1 MNNKIKIAI
10 FLLSVFF
17 VLFSFTPSFYEL
29 FHVKDLP
36 KERFF
41 VLEHNYMFDYNFYL
55 SRIREGGE
63 GRWLISEKYY
73 NLPHAGSFF
82 QIVYLYLGKIGSLL
96 NLSSPAV
103 YHLSRLLF
111 GFTLLTLIGVYLLR
125 FFPNWWAVVG
135 YLLIVTS
142 GSYPILVKMGT
153 GWRFATHMGWWSAID
168 SLQRITFIP
177 HVLIGQIFL
186 ILFIWQ
192 FGDNKLLKY
201 FPRMILIWG
210 IIGFIAGIIFPPTLI
225 VIYTVFGVLSII
237 EFLQSK
243 SSPPAIAFGNS
254 RWRAGRLL
262 KRWIPRIVFILL
274 SFPSLA
280 YLQLMFKVAPWSA
293 LALFDVQH
301 RIILSY
307 REYALALGP
316 VLPLGVAGLFLALFN
331 KEKKFMATAA
341 WITSVALLFLIFEKV
356 PQQSPSRFTEAMLYV
371 PLGIFATYLFKTI
384 WDWCQNLKFPLAKL
398 VKIGS
403 GVVITVIVLI
413 GMGVMSSM
421 VLWLNDQS
429 YGKRVGAWQV
439 PIGAQIAYPLADF
452 MDGVFY
458 LRDHTPKNTVVLG
471 YVTSGNFIPAYAG
484 NYVYIGHANTPDED
498 GKEKTAAL
506 FFSGKMSQNEGRE
519 FLKKERVSYI
529 YFGPQEKELG
539 KVEDLAGIYPFLTS
553 IYFNPKV
560 VIYKTEL
567 F

>member
-1 MNNKIKIAI
+1 MHKKIKITI

-17 VLFSFTPSFYEL
+17 VLFSFVPSFYEL
-29 FHVKDLP
+29 FHAKDLP

-96 NLSSPAV
+96 NLSVPAV

-111 GFTLLTLIGVYLLR
+111 GFTLLMLIGIYLLR
-125 FFPNWWAVVG
+125 FFSGWWGIVG
-135 YLLIVTS
+135 FLLIVTS
-142 GSYPILVKMGT
+142 SSWPILIKMGNT
-153 GWRFATHMGWWSAID
+153 WRFATHMGWWSAID

-186 ILFIWQ
+186 VLFIWR
-192 FGDNKLLKY
+192 FGDNKSLRLLKL
-201 FPRMILIWG
+201 MAWG
-210 IIGFIAGIIFPPTLI
+210 AVGFIAGIIFPPTLI
-225 VIYTVFGVLSII
+225 VVYTVFGVLSVV
-237 EFLQSK
+237 ELFQSK
-243 SSPPAIAFGNS
+243 SP
-254 RWRAGRLL
+254 RLPKL
-262 KRWIPRIVFILL
+262 LRKWLPRIVFVLL
-274 SFPSLA
+274 SFPSLV

-301 RIILSY
+301 RIILPY
-307 REYALALGP
+307 REYALALGFI
-316 VLPLGVAGLFLALFN
+316 LPLGVAGLFLALFN
-331 KEKKFMATAA
+331 KEKKFMTAAA

-356 PQQSPSRFTEAMLYV
+356 PQQSPSRFTEAMPYV

-384 WDWCQNLKFPLAKL
+384 WDWCQNLKFPLVKL

-403 GVVITVIVLI
+403 GMAITVTVLM
-413 GMGVMSSM
+413 GMGVMASM
-421 VLWLNDQS
+421 VLWLTDQA
-429 YGKRVGAWQV
+429 YGKRIGAWQV
-439 PIGAQIAYPLADF
+439 PIGAQIAYPLKDF

-498 GKEKTAAL
+498 SKEKTAAL
-506 FFSGKMSQNEGRE
+506 FFSGKMNQNEGKE
-519 FLKKERVSYI
+519 FLKRERVSYI

-539 KVEDLAGIYPFLTS
+539 KVEDLVGIYPFLTS

>member
-1 MNNKIKIAI
+1 MHKKIKIAI
-10 FLLSVFF
+10 LLLSVFF
-17 VLFSFTPSFYEL
+17 VLFSFTPSLYEL
-29 FHVKDLP
+29 FHAKDLP

-63 GRWLISEKYY
+63 GRWLVSEKYY

-82 QIVYLYLGKIGSLL
+82 QIVYLYLGKIGNLL
-96 NLSSPAV
+96 NLSPPAV
-103 YHLSRLLF
+103 YNLSRLLF
-111 GFTLLTLIGVYLLR
+111 GFTLLMLIGSYLLH
-125 FFPNWWAVVG
+125 FFPGWWAAVG

-142 GSYPILVKMGT
+142 GSYPILIKMGT

-186 ILFIWQ
+186 VLIVWQ
-192 FGDNKLLKY
+192 FVEDKSLKSLRLLKL
-201 FPRMILIWG
+201 MAWG
-210 IIGFIAGIIFPPTLI
+210 VIGFIAGIIFPPTLI
-225 VIYTVFGVLSII
+225 VVYTVFGVMSVI
-237 EFLQSK
+237 EFLESK
-243 SSPPAIAFGNS
+243 SPRLPK
-254 RWRAGRLL
+254 LL
-262 KRWIPRIVFILL
+262 KKWTPRIVFVLL
-274 SFPSLA
+274 SFPSLV
-280 YLQLMFKVAPWSA
+280 YLSLMFKVAPWSA

-301 RIILSY
+301 RIILPY

-316 VLPLGVAGLFLALFN
+316 ILPLGVAGLLLALFN

-356 PQQSPSRFTEAMLYV
+356 PQQSPSRFTEAMPYV

-384 WDWCQNLKFPLAKL
+384 WDWCQNLKFPLVKL

-403 GVVITVIVLI
+403 GVMVAVIVLVGI
-413 GMGVMSSM
+413 GVMASM
-421 VLWLNDQS
+421 VLWLTDQA
-429 YGKRVGAWQV
+429 YGKRIGAWQV
-439 PIGAQIAYPLADF
+439 PIGAQIAYPLKDF

-498 GKEKTAAL
+498 SKEKTAAL
-506 FFSGKMSQNEGRE
+506 FFSGKMNQNEGKE
-519 FLKKERVSYI
+519 FLKRERVSYI

-539 KVEDLAGIYPFLTS
+539 KIEDLVGIYPFLTS